1 MKHRNWQ
8 DSNLRSQRE
17 SDFES
22 DAITTRPQLLPRL
35 KVLGVLNQITLKIM
49 GKWYVRSV
57 PFIILLNQEAT
68 VQ

>member
-1 MKHRNWQ
+1 MKYRNWQ

-35 KVLGVLNQITLKIM
+35 KVLGVLNRITLKIM
-49 GKWYVRSV
+49 GISMYAD
-57 PFIILLNQEAT
+57 NQP
-68 VQ
+68 VYHS